1 MKYSF
6 LLPYF
11 NRAVQFRETLKTFR
25 TFYGA
30 RNDWELIVVVDAKSP
45 DIPDISGFRALVLT
59 QKVPTSNPCQS
70 YNKAALAAMGDIF
83 IVTNPEVRHDTD
95 ILAGLDAIFA
105 VNSNAYVVCACE
117 ALDRKGRHFMWYQH
131 SQRRNCCYHFC
142 TAITRPNWF
151 HVGGF
156 DERYADG
163 IAYDDNDFRE
173 SVRAAGL
180 DFVMRDDLK
189 TTHLWHPK
197 PHLELPNKSELE
209 ARNKAIYEAKWGLTE

>member
-6 LLPYF
+6 LLPYYD
-11 NRAVQFRETLKTFR
+11 RADQFAQTLESFR
-25 TFYGA
+25 RFYGH
-30 RNDWELIVVVDAKSP
+30 RDDWELIVVVDTKSP
-45 DIPDISGFRALVLT
+45 HTPSIKGFRGLVLT
-59 QKVPTSNPCQS
+59 QTVPTSNPCQS
-70 YNKAALAAMGDIF
+70 YNHATLAAMGDIF
-83 IVTNPEVRHDTD
+83 IITNPECRHDVN

-105 VNSNAYVVCACE
+105 DNPNAYVVCSCE
-117 ALDRKGRHFMWYQH
+117 SLDSKGRHFMWYQH

-142 TAITRPNWF
+142 TALTRENW
-151 HVGGF
+151 HRVGGF

-180 DFVMRDDLK
+180 QFVVRDDLK

-197 PHLELPNKSELE
+197 PHLELPNKAQLE
-209 ARNKAIYEAKWGLTE
+209 ARNKAIYTAKWGLTE